1 MNLGA
6 ALGMVSGGA
15 SLGQSLLGYKSSK
28 ARAGQDKA
36 AWRQS
41 LDLYGKFLNDPNG
54 YLQQG
59 EGAMRGAIGTLNR
72 GFADAKQQL
81 GMAGNAAR
89 QTTVTGGNQAA
100 AGMQQSMI
108 SRGLYG
114 TTALDNAQRGISSD
128 VSRRLAQID
137 EEVGSMFAGLATQRA
152 GAVAGAQQG
161 LGQFFQGAYGQKQNV
176 LENYINLLR
185 DKPYAFSTGAY
196 TGNALGDA
204 TKQFMQSFGMGMGA
218 K

>member
-1 MNLGA
+1 MSLGA
-6 ALGMVSGGA
+6 VVGAVSGLG
-15 SLGQSLLGYKSSK
+15 SLTESLFGYKSSK

-36 AWRQS
+36 TWRQS

-72 GFADAKQQL
+72 GFGDAKMQL

-89 QTTVTGGNQAA
+89 QTTVTGGKQAA

-161 LGQFFQGAYGQKQNV
+161 LGQFFQGAYGQKQNA

-185 DKPYAFSTGAY
+185 DKPYAFSNGAY
-196 TGNALGDA
+196 FGNALGA
-204 TKQFMQSFGMGMGA
+204 AGQQLAQGLGLGQGM